1 MLHGV
6 VIWLQN
12 EDVGETID
20 TLLDYGLCLLDDLTI
35 GEAKLK
41 ENYIDIPGGNGSLNL
56 SYAPQGYPVYEDR
69 EISFTLFKGVDDIAL
84 EVIRAE
90 LANLFHGKEVIL
102 MLPNDQTSYWRGVI
116 QFGAMSGYNSGK
128 IPVKFRAQPYKT
140 HLTTG
145 VKSL

>member
-1 MLHGV
+1 MLHG
-6 VIWLQN
+6 IGIEWFEEQIQYDSLT
-12 EDVGETID
+12 DD
-20 TLLDYGLCLLDDLTI
+20 GLCLLDDLTI

-41 ENYIDIPGGNGSLNL
+41 ENYVDIPGANGSLNL

-84 EVIRAE
+84 EAIRAS
-90 LANLFHGKEVIL
+90 LANAFHGQEVNL
-102 MLPNDQTSYWRGVI
+102 TLPNDLNSYWHGVI

-140 HLTTG
+140 NYLTG